1 MASFPIST
9 VVPPSG
15 TYSSS
20 AEVEED
26 NNDGIIS
33 NVRCMQAK
41 RKVVL
46 AMGEAVTGAPK
57 ATKRVQM
64 RRGFARL
71 LRSISSTPVTIIVLP
86 HDDVQ

>member
-1 MASFPIST
+1 
-9 VVPPSG
+9 
-15 TYSSS
+15 
-20 AEVEED
+20 
-26 NNDGIIS
+26 
-33 NVRCMQAK
+33 MQAK